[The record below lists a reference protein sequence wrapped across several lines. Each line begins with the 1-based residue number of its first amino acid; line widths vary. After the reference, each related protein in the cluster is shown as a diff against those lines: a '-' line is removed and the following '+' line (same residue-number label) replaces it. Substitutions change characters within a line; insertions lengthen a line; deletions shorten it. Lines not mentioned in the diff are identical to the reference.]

1 MSDRLIV
8 RGAREHNL
16 KDVSVDL
23 PRDAMIVFTGLS
35 GSGKSSLAFDTIF
48 AEGQRRYVES
58 LSAYARQ
65 FLGQMDK
72 PDVDFIEGLSPAVS
86 IDQKST
92 SRNPRSTV
100 GTITEVYD
108 YLRLLFA
115 RAGPHCPECGEAI
128 ARQTPQQIVDRVL
141 ELAEGTRF
149 QVLAPVVR
157 GRKGEYVDLF
167 RQLSGQGFA
176 RARVDGEIIQLT
188 EPPKLDKQKKH
199 TIEVVVDRLAVKSS
213 AKQRLTD
220 SVETALN
227 LASGLLLLDFVDLP
241 EKDPGRERRF
251 SEKLACPNDHPL
263 AIDELEPRSFSF
275 NSPYGACP
283 VCTGLGTRMEVDP
296 ELLVPDPE
304 KSLDEGAIQ
313 PWSGA
318 NVSQYF
324 ERLLAALAKDLKIK
338 TTTPFAELPAKAKKS
353 LLTGHD
359 KQVHVSYQNRYG
371 RERSYY
377 TTFEGVIPYVERRH
391 AEASSDTGRE
401 RFEEY
406 MREVPCLACNGA
418 RLKPISLAVTLGGK
432 NIAEISAMSIDE
444 VHDFLRGME
453 LSPREKQIAERVVKE
468 IGERLRFL
476 LDVGL
481 DYLAL
486 SRPAGSLSGGEAQR
500 IRLATQIGSGLVGV
514 LYVLDEPSIGLHQR
528 DNRRLIDTL
537 VRLKDLG
544 NTLIVVEHDEDT
556 IDHADWVVD
565 IGPGAGEHGG
575 QVVVSG
581 TVEDL
586 RNHPDSIT
594 GAYISGRRE
603 IPIPAIRRPLTEGRE
618 LTVYG
623 ARQNNLQDIDV
634 TIPLGVFVAVTG
646 VSGSGKSTLVNDILY
661 TSLAR
666 QIYGARAVPGRHT
679 KISGMDQV
687 DKVIHVDQSPIG
699 RTPRSNPATY
709 TGVWDHVRKLF
720 AETPEAKVRGY
731 LQGRFS
737 FNVKGGRC
745 EACSGDGTLKIE
757 MNFLPDVYVPC
768 EVCHGAR
775 YNRETLEVHYKGKT
789 VADVLDMPIEEAA
802 EFFAAIPAISRH
814 LTTLVEVGLGYVR
827 LGQPAPTL
835 SGGEAQRVKLASEL
849 QRRSTG
855 RTVYVLDEPTT
866 GLHFEDIRK
875 LLGVLGGLVDK
886 GNSVLVIE
894 HNLDVI
900 KTADWIIDLGPDGG
914 RRGGTLVGEGT
925 PEEIAAN
932 PASYTGEF
940 LKEILAGRAA
950 KPSAKVLAAEAKVL
964 PVKKVAAKK
973 APAKAAATK
982 VAATKTA
989 PAKKA
994 AATKTAAT
1002 KTAAAKTSASKTSAA
1017 KTATKITATKAAAKK
1032 TPARNG
1038 QPADAADL
1046 SGLAGTTGVVP
1057 ARSWRLTAGALP
1069 PEPRS
1074 VEGAGACCRQPVS
1087 GRPAGE
1093 PFRPDGKLR
1102 MSAQRCRS
1110 DPQVRLRLRSRRN
1123 TITSEERP

>member
-1 MSDRLIV
+1 
-8 RGAREHNL
+8 
-16 KDVSVDL
+16 
-23 PRDAMIVFTGLS
+23 
-35 GSGKSSLAFDTIF
+35 
-48 AEGQRRYVES
+48 
-58 LSAYARQ
+58 
-65 FLGQMDK
+65 
-72 PDVDFIEGLSPAVS
+72 
-86 IDQKST
+86 
-92 SRNPRSTV
+92 
-100 GTITEVYD
+100 
-108 YLRLLFA
+108 LRLLYA
-115 RAGPHCPECGEAI
+115 RAGTPHCPVCGERI
-128 ARQTPQQIVDRVL
+128 ARQTPQQIVDQVL
-141 ELAEGTRF
+141 VMPEGTRF

-167 RQLSGQGFA
+167 RQLTGQGFS
-176 RARVDGEIIQLT
+176 RARVDGETIQLT

-199 TIEVVVDRLAVKSS
+199 DIDVIVDRLAVKGS

-220 SVETALN
+220 SVETALG
-227 LASGLLLLDFVDLP
+227 LASGLVVLDFVDLP
-241 EKDPGRERRF
+241 DNDPHRERRF

-296 ELLVPDPE
+296 ELLIPDPS

-313 PWSGA
+313 PWSGQ

-324 ERLLAALAKDLKIK
+324 ERLLQALAKDLKIK
-338 TTTPFAELPAKAKKS
+338 TSTPFGELPAKAKKS

-391 AEASSDTGRE
+391 AEASSETGRE

-444 VHDFLRGME
+444 VHAFLVQME

-537 VRLKDLG
+537 VRLKELG

-581 TVEDL
+581 TVEEL

-603 IPIPAIRRPLTEGRE
+603 IPIPAVRRPLTEGRE

-623 ARQNNLQDIDV
+623 ARQNNLRDIDV

-679 KISGMDQV
+679 KISGMELV

-731 LQGRFS
+731 QQGRFS

-789 VADVLDMPIEEAA
+789 VADVLDMPIEEAS
-802 EFFAAIPAISRH
+802 EFFAAIPGISRH

-866 GLHFEDIRK
+866 GLHFEDISK

-914 RRGGTLVGEGT
+914 RRGGTLVAEGT
-925 PEEIAAN
+925 PEEVAAN

-940 LKEILAGRAA
+940 LAEILAGRAA
-950 KPSAKVLAAEAKVL
+950 KPSAKQQA
-964 PVKKVAAKK
+964 VAA
-973 APAKAAATK
+973 
-982 VAATKTA
+982 KTA

-994 AATKTAAT
+994 AATKTAAA
-1002 KTAAAKTSASKTSAA
+1002 KAAAKKSAPAKKASTAQTSAA
-1017 KTATKITATKAAAKK
+1017 KTGVAKK
-1032 TPARNG
+1032 TTAVKKTATAQKAPARKRV
-1038 QPADAADL
+1038 A
-1046 SGLAGTTGVVP
+1046 S
-1057 ARSWRLTAGALP
+1057 
-1069 PEPRS
+1069 
-1074 VEGAGACCRQPVS
+1074 
-1087 GRPAGE
+1087 
-1093 PFRPDGKLR
+1093 
-1102 MSAQRCRS
+1102 
-1110 DPQVRLRLRSRRN
+1110 
-1123 TITSEERP
+1123 